1 MQHAVF
7 GLGWNGGGWKISWRS
22 CHMGIGRSCTQSDT
36 EMDETEILIIL
47 SCVNEYVYSM
57 IYYNS
62 EQYMQIHV
70 QILR

>member
-1 MQHAVF
+1 
-7 GLGWNGGGWKISWRS
+7 
-22 CHMGIGRSCTQSDT
+22 MGIGRSCTQSDT